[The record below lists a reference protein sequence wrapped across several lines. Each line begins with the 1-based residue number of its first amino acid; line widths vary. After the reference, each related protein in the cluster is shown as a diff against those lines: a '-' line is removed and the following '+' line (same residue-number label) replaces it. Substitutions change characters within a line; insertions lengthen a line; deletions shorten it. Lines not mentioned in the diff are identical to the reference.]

1 MEGLRRSRVRNSTI
15 RGPERVA
22 SIDGARR
29 DAWDATE
36 RIDDVSVSTVWNA
49 ARGKIFRGQERT
61 ALAKL
66 WLTSHQNQKDVLKD
80 SQQAAASSHQ
90 KIGGIAAL
98 IEAATFIFGFVL
110 LLGLLTDYTTG
121 SPSVTES
128 VEFVVDNQGP
138 LFAWYLAI
146 YIFFGVALV
155 PLVIAM
161 YERIRAGS
169 LILAQT
175 AAVFGFIWAVLVLA
189 SGMIAIIGLDTVS
202 ELSSS
207 NPGQAE
213 AVWSSLDAVQNAL
226 GGGNEIVGGIWIL
239 LVSVGAMR
247 AASMPNVLNYLGMI
261 AGIAGIVTI
270 VPALED
276 VGAIFGLGL
285 IVWFIWAGLRMIRGR
300 SDQTR
305 E

>member
-1 MEGLRRSRVRNSTI
+1 M
-15 RGPERVA
+15 
-22 SIDGARR
+22 
-29 DAWDATE
+29 
-36 RIDDVSVSTVWNA
+36 
-49 ARGKIFRGQERT
+49 
-61 ALAKL
+61 
-66 WLTSHQNQKDVLKD
+66 KD

-98 IEAATFIFGFVL
+98 VEAATFIFGFVL

-121 SPSVTES
+121 NPSVTES
-128 VEFVVDNQGP
+128 VEFVVDNQGS

-175 AAVFGFIWAVLVLA
+175 AAAFGFIWAVLVLA

-202 ELSSS
+202 DLSNS
-207 NPGQAE
+207 NPDQAE
-213 AVWSSLDAVQNAL
+213 AVWSSLDAVHNAL

-247 AASMPNVLNYLGMI
+247 AASLPNVLNYLGMI

-285 IVWFIWAGLRMIRGR
+285 IVWFIWAGLRMIRGE
-300 SDQTR
+300 S
-305 E
+305 EPGMN

>member
-1 MEGLRRSRVRNSTI
+1 M
-15 RGPERVA
+15 
-22 SIDGARR
+22 
-29 DAWDATE
+29 
-36 RIDDVSVSTVWNA
+36 
-49 ARGKIFRGQERT
+49 
-61 ALAKL
+61 
-66 WLTSHQNQKDVLKD
+66 KD